1 MSDCVTFY
9 IFLFSLYRK
18 ISEGGAES
26 VLFAGLSDF
35 TSTRHAGR
43 REMHCF
49 LIEVR
54 CRRELLRRNVGW
66 KRGGGASA
74 AGHRHGH
81 KFAIQVLMGNYCPDT
96 DTDIQPEYAPLRS
109 SRPSFFFLSSATP
122 LIICYRYGKFESCR
136 RTYITC
142 AYAQTF
148 CFVLLRRL
156 CAICAYVLRAES
168 VVVMVVG
175 VRYVLYKVKVIFPKK
190 GTHGREC
197 LIDVSA
203 PGTASHSLTDRAG
216 ASICIRLG

>member
-1 MSDCVTFY
+1 MSDCVTFC
-9 IFLFSLYRK
+9 IFIFSLYHK

-74 AGHRHGH
+74 AGHCHSH

-96 DTDIQPEYAPLRS
+96 DTDIRPEYAPLRS
-109 SRPSFFFLSSATP
+109 SRPSFFFP
-122 LIICYRYGKFESCR
+122 F
-136 RTYITC
+136 
-142 AYAQTF
+142 
-148 CFVLLRRL
+148 LRHTTNNNML
-156 CAICAYVLRAES
+156 
-168 VVVMVVG
+168 
-175 VRYVLYKVKVIFPKK
+175 
-190 GTHGREC
+190 
-197 LIDVSA
+197 
-203 PGTASHSLTDRAG
+203 
-216 ASICIRLG
+216 

>member
-1 MSDCVTFY
+1 MSDCVTFC
-9 IFLFSLYRK
+9 IFLFSLYHK

-74 AGHRHGH
+74 AGHCHGH

-96 DTDIQPEYAPLRS
+96 DTDRHTAGVRTPALVPTV
-109 SRPSFFFLSSATP
+109 FFFS
-122 LIICYRYGKFESCR
+122 F
-136 RTYITC
+136 
-142 AYAQTF
+142 
-148 CFVLLRRL
+148 LRHTTNYML
-156 CAICAYVLRAES
+156 
-168 VVVMVVG
+168 
-175 VRYVLYKVKVIFPKK
+175 
-190 GTHGREC
+190 
-197 LIDVSA
+197 
-203 PGTASHSLTDRAG
+203 
-216 ASICIRLG
+216 